1 MSTNIRLFLPT
12 LAASLLG
19 AATLHAADAPAAPAA
34 PTTAPAKADAAPA
47 DSPANVKAETETYQL
62 KNRSAFNCPTTVTRA
77 PFWPIGWVPQTKGT
91 VTASTQSTPKVAL
104 DAGMFRVTS
113 ILLGSG
119 ATGSLAVINGR
130 AYSEGE
136 FIKMPRVA
144 AAVSTTTGK
153 ATNPATRIR
162 VMRITDGTVLLQ
174 RDDQTVTL
182 TLQRPELAQRKPEEP
197 LLDEEE
203 R

>member
-34 PTTAPAKADAAPA
+34 PAPAAPA
-47 DSPANVKAETETYQL
+47 DSPANVKVETEVYQL

-77 PFWPIGWVPQTKGT
+77 PFWPIGWVPQSKGA
-91 VTASTQSTPKVAL
+91 VTASTQSAPKVAL

-113 ILLGSG
+113 ILLGTG

-144 AAVSTTTGK
+144 AAVSTATGK

-174 RDDQTVTL
+174 RDDQTITL